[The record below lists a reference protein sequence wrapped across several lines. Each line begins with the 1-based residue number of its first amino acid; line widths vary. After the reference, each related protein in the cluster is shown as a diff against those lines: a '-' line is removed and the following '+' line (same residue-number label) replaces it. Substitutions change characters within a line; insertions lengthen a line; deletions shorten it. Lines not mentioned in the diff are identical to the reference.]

1 MPQNTLTWNGHA
13 NFQITT
19 PNLSMLIDPWF
30 EGNPSAC
37 VGSDS
42 CSQVDLILVTHDH
55 DDHVGQTVEICKKT
69 GAHIMAVV
77 ETAHRLMELG
87 VPQDR
92 IVNGIGFNIG
102 GSVDFKGITAT
113 MIQAFHSSQTGTPV
127 GYIITLEDG
136 TTVYHAGD
144 TGIFSSMEIYGKLFD
159 IDLAL
164 LPIGGVFT
172 MDPAQAALA
181 CTLLNCR
188 QVVPMHW
195 GSFPVLEQSTDT
207 FASELQKVGA
217 STTLVSLDPGQS
229 IEIEKKR

>member
-1 MPQNTLTWNGHA
+1 MPHNTLTWNGHA

-37 VGSDS
+37 IGSDS

-55 DDHVGQTVEICKKT
+55 DDHVGQAVEICKKT

-127 GYIITLEDG
+127 GYIISLEDG

-217 STTLVSLDPGQS
+217 STILVSLDPGQS
-229 IEIEKKR
+229 IEIDKNR

>member
-1 MPQNTLTWNGHA
+1 MPQNTLTWNGHS

-37 VGSDS
+37 IGSDA

-55 DDHVGQTVEICKKT
+55 DDHVGQAVEICQKT

-102 GSVDFKGITAT
+102 GTVDFKGITAT

-229 IEIEKKR
+229 IEIDQNR

>member
-1 MPQNTLTWNGHA
+1 MSGNTLTWNGHA
-13 NFQITT
+13 NFQIIT
-19 PNLSMLIDPWF
+19 PNLSLIIDPWF

-37 VGSDS
+37 IGSDA
-42 CSQVDLILVTHDH
+42 CGQVDLILITHDH
-55 DDHVGQTVEICKKT
+55 DDHVGQAVDISRSS
-69 GAHIMAVV
+69 GSHVMAVV

-102 GSVDFKGITAT
+102 GTVEFNSVKVT

-144 TGIFSSMEIYGKLFD
+144 TGLFSSMELYGKLFD

-172 MDPAQAALA
+172 MDPPQAALA
-181 CTLLNCR
+181 CSLLNCK

-195 GSFPVLEQSTDT
+195 GSFPVLEQSTDA
-207 FASELQKVGA
+207 FAAELKKIGA
-217 STTLVSLDPGQS
+217 TTSLISLQPGQS
-229 IEIEKKR
+229 IEIP